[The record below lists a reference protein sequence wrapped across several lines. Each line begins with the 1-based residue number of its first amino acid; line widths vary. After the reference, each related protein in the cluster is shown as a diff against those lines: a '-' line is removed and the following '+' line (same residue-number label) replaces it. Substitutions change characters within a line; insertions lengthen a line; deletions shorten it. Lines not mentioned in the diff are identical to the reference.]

1 MEFPN
6 FGGRIGPD
14 SERAS
19 RVYHFAHTQPSW
31 AARMAAF
38 IFGVMLLLVLIVV
51 LLPLILLAVL
61 IVAGLLLVAR
71 VRMAFAGGAPAASD
85 RDSLGLGSRLRS
97 SVTSIVGLIFG
108 SGRKAPRTGGR
119 KNVRVRR
126 RDP

>member
-14 SERAS
+14 PERAS

-38 IFGVMLLLVLIVV
+38 IFGVMLLLVLIVI

-61 IVAGLLLVAR
+61 VVLAMLLVAR
-71 VRMAFAGGAPAASD
+71 VRLALAGGGVGD
-85 RDSLGLGSRLRS
+85 RDGSRPGPGARLKS
-97 SVTSIVGLIFG
+97 GAGSVVGWVFG
-108 SGRKAPRTGGR
+108 SGRKAPRSGGR
-119 KNVRVRR
+119 RNVRVRR